1 MEQLVVKGFPG
12 SRLRARLRPD
22 VPIYGGLA
30 SGIWYDVFGGE
41 AGRLPPGGQLLL
53 RPPDVLIDDRA
64 SYIAIARSMVELGS
78 TDGARLLLD
87 AAGCRWVAALVADS
101 ENANGAGASGSR
113 TLRFVCQDGAYVL
126 MHGVAEPTL
135 DTWSDTDLL
144 QLLETSRHAEPAP
157 TGLRTEARVR
167 PAFAWGY
174 RMLDADAWYLVDPRW
189 TTDRALVLVT
199 VEGGR
204 VVDAGHFET
213 RNFLE

>member
-1 MEQLVVKGFPG
+1 MKGFPG
-12 SRLRARLRPD
+12 SRLRARLRSDAP
-22 VPIYGGLA
+22 VLRGLA
-30 SGIWYDVFGGE
+30 SGIWHDVFGGE

-53 RPPDVLIDDRA
+53 RPPDVLVDDKA
-64 SYIAIARSMVELGS
+64 GYVPVARSMVELGS

-87 AAGCRWVAALVADS
+87 AADCRWVAALVAESGESD
-101 ENANGAGASGSR
+101 GAGANGSR
-113 TLRFVCQDGAYVL
+113 TLRFVSQDGGYLL
-126 MHGVAEPTL
+126 MPGVAEPTL
-135 DTWSDTDLL
+135 DAWSDTDLL
-144 QLLETSRHAEPAP
+144 ELLETTRQAGHPP

-189 TTDRALVLVT
+189 TTERALVLVT

-213 RNFLE
+213 RSFLD